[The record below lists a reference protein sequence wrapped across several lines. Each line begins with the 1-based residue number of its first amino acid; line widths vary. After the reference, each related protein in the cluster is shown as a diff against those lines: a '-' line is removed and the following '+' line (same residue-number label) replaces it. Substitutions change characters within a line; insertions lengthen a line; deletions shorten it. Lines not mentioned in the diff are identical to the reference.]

1 MCPYMT
7 YLPGFIISPLTKI
20 TVYSYH
26 RRTPSVLCHPLES
39 SSRKMASTS
48 EEGTHWAQVIFT
60 YDSRPPVL
68 IDKEQITLGRKEG
81 KRTGY
86 ERQSIV
92 KNDYFTLW
100 CNVCTGN
107 RSAGSV
113 LHSVYYMVNKMFSRS
128 KKRYTL

>member
-1 MCPYMT
+1 MHSSVLIEN
-7 YLPGFIISPLTKI
+7 YLQFKNVILSRAFAIFAGFIISPLTKI

-86 ERQSIV
+86 ERRSIV
-92 KNDYFTLW
+92 KNDYFTL
-100 CNVCTGN
+100 
-107 RSAGSV
+107 
-113 LHSVYYMVNKMFSRS
+113 
-128 KKRYTL
+128 